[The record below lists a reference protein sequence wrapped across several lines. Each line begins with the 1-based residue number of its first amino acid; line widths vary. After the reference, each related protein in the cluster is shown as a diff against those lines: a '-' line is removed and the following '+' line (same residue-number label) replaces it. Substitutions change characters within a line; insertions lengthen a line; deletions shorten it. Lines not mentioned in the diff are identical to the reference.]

1 VVKLKRIILVT
12 GPSGIGK
19 TSVMRRVVKDLVD
32 RKYNVGGVVCHEVRE
47 GGLRVGFEIMDLA
60 TETRGWLA
68 HVKQPTGPVIGK
80 YRVNLIDLEVV
91 GAGSILDALQYS
103 DILAIDEIGPME
115 LLSPVFQNALLKAVE
130 SSKPMLGTLH
140 YRISNPLVE
149 RIKQREDVEIIRI
162 TREIRGTL
170 HSVIVNKLIECLI

>member
-1 VVKLKRIILVT
+1 VT

-19 TSVMRRVVKDLVD
+19 TSILRRSVKELVK

-47 GGLRVGFEIMDLA
+47 GGIRVGFEIMDFA

-68 HVKQPTGPVIGK
+68 HVLQPTGPKIGK

-103 DILAIDEIGPME
+103 DIIAVDEIGPME
-115 LLSPVFQNALLKAVE
+115 LLSTAFSNALVKAVE
-130 SSKPMLGTLH
+130 SGKPMLGTLH
-140 YRISNPLVE
+140 YQISNSLVE
-149 RIKQREDVEIIRI
+149 SIKQREDVEIIRV
-162 TREIRGTL
+162 TRENRGDL
-170 HSVIVNKLIECLI
+170 HIIIANMLIENLV